1 LVRTPL
7 VMGFTFI
14 ANGFPILIYLSSDF
28 CPDPLCS
35 SYTCNTHAWPR
46 AVLVLYGDYSG
57 SRHARPITY
66 RQAAVLVIGRE
77 PMHFHASQQAQAG
90 QGPRAPHIVLART
103 RRGQLAFQVGAGGEG
118 DMRHAAAHVWAPKEK
133 RKPMA
138 ASGEAGARGRG
149 VAWVAFTSSVDRQFH
164 WPTRQPASSSLSAL
178 VVSGRCMHPPFDS
191 AVVSIPQLCIPATAT
206 VAVAWRALAVVPI
219 GRCRHPSIDACMLG
233 PAGGGGIVSCVCR
246 HREMRPAGEHYLR

>member
-1 LVRTPL
+1 
-7 VMGFTFI
+7 MGFTFI

-118 DMRHAAAHVWAPKEK
+118 DMRHAAAPCGLRRKSESPWQRAGRQARAAAEWRGWRSHQVWTGSSTGRPGSQL
-133 RKPMA
+133 RLPYPRW
-138 ASGEAGARGRG
+138 SCQAGACIPP
-149 VAWVAFTSSVDRQFH
+149 S
-164 WPTRQPASSSLSAL
+164 TRPWSLSRSCAYL
-178 VVSGRCMHPPFDS
+178 
-191 AVVSIPQLCIPATAT
+191 QLLP
-206 VAVAWRALAVVPI
+206 
-219 GRCRHPSIDACMLG
+219 
-233 PAGGGGIVSCVCR
+233 
-246 HREMRPAGEHYLR
+246 